1 MLTPPEDLDIFK
13 VIQDLYNKGNMAVM
27 SQAKPLSAGSFAV
40 CCVVRMCLP
49 LIVLSS
55 VLHIGGGRDVSADDL
70 FREGEEVKRAL
81 IPVKKHKDF
90 KEKDDVANNT
100 NVASAKVAKYNNLLA
115 DYIANDKIPG
125 STFFVSVSVFEK
137 FFLPWCVRRDEA
149 LKSTL
154 SSCHADM
161 NNANE
166 DLVRATN
173 DYISALG
180 GDDSLKAPS
189 RSHTTPAR
197 NAPGNPE
204 PVFHFALL

>member
-27 SQAKPLSAGSFAV
+27 SQAKPLEQ
-40 CCVVRMCLP
+40 
-49 LIVLSS
+49 
-55 VLHIGGGRDVSADDL
+55 GGGRNVSADDL

-81 IPVKKHKDF
+81 IPVKGHKNF

-115 DYIANDKIPG
+115 DYIANDKIP
-125 STFFVSVSVFEK
+125 
-137 FFLPWCVRRDEA
+137 A

-154 SSCHADM
+154 STCHADM

-166 DLVRATN
+166 ELVRATN
-173 DYISALG
+173 DYLSAVG
-180 GDDSLKAPS
+180 GDDGLKAPS
-189 RSHTTPAR
+189 RAHTTPAR
-197 NAPGNPE
+197 NAPNAGKN
-204 PVFHFALL
+204 